1 MIPRLLLAMLLAATA
16 LPAQTV
22 NCLVA
27 VVNGHAVTL
36 LDVQIAAEFGL
47 GYAAGEGEDPR
58 RRALDALVD
67 RKIVLDLARE
77 NRGLT
82 GEEIDAA
89 IDELARSLGAEAFAA
104 KVAKFGMRPADLG
117 PYVEE
122 RVIVERALAVR
133 FSASIPVALTEI
145 ERTYR
150 DIYVPERGRLGLPV
164 EPFDRVAGDIERQV
178 REDRL
183 DRQTADWLRDL
194 RRRANIQYK
203 KDCLQ

>member
-1 MIPRLLLAMLLAATA
+1 MIRRLLLAMLLAATA